1 MSVLAFI
8 LASAEGAEEHS
19 KTAFYV
25 AGAVLAVWAVLISL
39 VGIARPS
46 WPGRAAGRVVMLLT
60 ALLVA
65 GAASTAVLTA

>member
-1 MSVLAFI
+1 MNALAFI

-25 AGAVLAVWAVLISL
+25 AGLVLAGWAVLISL
-39 VGIARPS
+39 VGITRPS
-46 WPGRAAGRVVMLLT
+46 FPGKAAGRVVMLLT
-60 ALLVA
+60 AVLVA